1 MKTLYNLRAFE
12 ITWTFVVLPGLFRF
26 RSKPLYIQQAIQHS
40 QDIARTGK
48 MRLVRIKYR
57 LAISFDSDGGLFAM
71 VLLVDIYNNNY
82 LYQHLLC

>member
-12 ITWTFVVLPGLFRF
+12 ITCTFVVLPGLFKF

-48 MRLVRIKYR
+48 MRLVRIK
-57 LAISFDSDGGLFAM
+57 
-71 VLLVDIYNNNY
+71 
-82 LYQHLLC
+82 